1 MSVNHAFTPE
11 QDAVFLE
18 LYQGTAD
25 EVDLAKIRVMRFVSA
40 IREAGW
46 SYLQTAISTLPVNF
60 GGYADA
66 CLANMRA
73 SSGERAFA
81 EALALLRRHRSA
93 VGTKTPPRQATT

>member
-1 MSVNHAFTPE
+1 
-11 QDAVFLE
+11 
-18 LYQGTAD
+18 
-25 EVDLAKIRVMRFVSA
+25 
-40 IREAGW
+40 
-46 SYLQTAISTLPVNF
+46 LQTAISTLPVNF

-93 VGTKTPPRQATT
+93 VGTRTTPRQASA